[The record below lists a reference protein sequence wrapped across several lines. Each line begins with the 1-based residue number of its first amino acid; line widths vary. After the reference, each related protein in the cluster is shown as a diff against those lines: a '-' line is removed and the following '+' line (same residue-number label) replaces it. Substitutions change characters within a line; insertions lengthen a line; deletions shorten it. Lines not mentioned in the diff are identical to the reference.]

1 MIDSFEYN
9 QACGIEAILRWS
21 ASPYLTEN
29 QASRP
34 RITSTMSW
42 TRRDGRGG
50 QPANFT
56 YVD

>member
-29 QASRP
+29 QAS
-34 RITSTMSW
+34 
-42 TRRDGRGG
+42 
-50 QPANFT
+50 
-56 YVD
+56 